1 MNLASTR
8 LFWRVLAPA
17 AVLLL
22 AAWWQTGALARRE
35 AALAAQVGSLRA
47 ELSRGGFEFDAA
59 AIAARRDQAVK
70 EAETLRYFTEFSHRL
85 AADPLMLHSAGRPFQ
100 LIEFERE
107 RAAIAQDLRERA
119 TAAKVKL
126 DASAFEVLADNSESP
141 AQPRRRWAQ
150 LALAREVADRAVAAR
165 VGSYEALPVP
175 AVREL
180 RAAKSTPVLA
190 DQILFA
196 ARVTGESASVQ
207 AFVEYLALGVEPDD
221 PRLLVEHLVLRK
233 DGISA
238 PDQASATVVVAGL
251 LPPAETPPAAP

>member
-1 MNLASTR
+1 MNFSSTK

-22 AAWWQTGALARRE
+22 AAWWQVGALARRE
-35 AALAAQVGSLRA
+35 AALTAEAEALRS
-47 ELSRGGFEFDAA
+47 ELSRGGFESDATSIA
-59 AIAARRDQAVK
+59 SRRELAIK
-70 EAETLRYFTEFSHRL
+70 ETEALRYFTEFSRRL
-85 AADPLMLHSAGRPFQ
+85 AVDPLVQRSVGRPFQ

-107 RAAIAQDLRERA
+107 RAAVAQKLRERA

-150 LALAREVADRAVAAR
+150 LALAREVAARAVSAG
-165 VGSYEALPVP
+165 VGTYEALPVP

-180 RAAKSTPVLA
+180 RVARSTPVLA
-190 DQILFA
+190 DEILFS

-207 AFVEYLALGVEPDD
+207 AFVEYLALGVAPDD
-221 PRLLVEHLVLRK
+221 LRLIVEHLVLRK

-251 LPPAETPPAAP
+251 LSPAEASPATP